1 MSYIPGKINN
11 FNLYQGTA
19 SESSKLLGVTA
30 EVTLPNFQYVSETL
44 NMAGM
49 AGEIDDPSAGQ
60 LQSSTIEIPFSNI
73 SRENI
78 DLARN
83 DQIPLIMRAAQEMIN
98 KDTGAKEYKGRV
110 ITVKG
115 MTKAINYGSLQKN
128 GYGNPS
134 ITKEVTYYK
143 EEIDGEVITEI
154 DKINGICKIN
164 GTDVVDNISNLI

>member
-73 SRENI
+73 SKENI

-83 DQIPLIMRAAQEMIN
+83 DQIPLSMRAAQEMIN
-98 KDTGAKEYKGRV
+98 KSEGIQGSCHYCKRNDKGYQLWFSSEEWLRQSFNH
-110 ITVKG
+110 KG
-115 MTKAINYGSLQKN
+115 
-128 GYGNPS
+128 
-134 ITKEVTYYK
+134 
-143 EEIDGEVITEI
+143 
-154 DKINGICKIN
+154 
-164 GTDVVDNISNLI
+164 SNLLQRGY